1 MQVAGAWRC
10 RQCVTGAHSVRLCT
24 NASPD
29 TKPVQ
34 PVQVHV
40 YPVTTALFWL
50 LSACCWQLS
59 DDDMPRNGVKYS
71 RRHAKLM
78 YCIDGGHNRAEI
90 CVRFWLTSCH
100 AHRVYIYIHTKRCWC
115 LLCLW
120 CLLRLCACTCN
131 IKPLFPSV
139 FVIFKEQYNS
149 LLFIPVLYKEKECLN
164 ADMHRSAMAVR
175 LKICPIL
182 IQFWAACDQFT
193 LEVQHH
199 PFVNF
204 LPSSYLPMYVCV
216 CVCAHCAFLTVLNF
230 VCALEATERRGY
242 WQSANS
248 NIKRRNDFVTRL
260 PCGLPQKWCRSRGDC
275 EPGLYSVW
283 GQGLWTTPPR
293 RCRLCK
299 REMPS

>member
-29 TKPVQ
+29 RKPVQ

-100 AHRVYIYIHTKRCWC
+100 AHRVYIYT
-115 LLCLW
+115 
-120 CLLRLCACTCN
+120 
-131 IKPLFPSV
+131 
-139 FVIFKEQYNS
+139 
-149 LLFIPVLYKEKECLN
+149 
-164 ADMHRSAMAVR
+164 
-175 LKICPIL
+175 
-182 IQFWAACDQFT
+182 
-193 LEVQHH
+193 
-199 PFVNF
+199 
-204 LPSSYLPMYVCV
+204 
-216 CVCAHCAFLTVLNF
+216 
-230 VCALEATERRGY
+230 
-242 WQSANS
+242 QSAVDACFVSGVYCGFVHVLVTLNPYFLLSLSFSKNS
-248 NIKRRNDFVTRL
+248 IIHYCSFQSCTR
-260 PCGLPQKWCRSRGDC
+260 KKN
-275 EPGLYSVW
+275 V
-283 GQGLWTTPPR
+283 
-293 RCRLCK
+293 
-299 REMPS
+299 